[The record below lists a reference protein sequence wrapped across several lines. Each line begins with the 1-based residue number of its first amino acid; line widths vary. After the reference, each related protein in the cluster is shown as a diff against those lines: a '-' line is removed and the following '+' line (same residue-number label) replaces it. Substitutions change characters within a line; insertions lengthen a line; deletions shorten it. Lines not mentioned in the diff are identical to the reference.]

1 MKNNRILITGGAG
14 YLGSML
20 ATKLVSMNYYVTVV
34 DMLKYDKNSLSH
46 LFGSKNFKFILGD
59 VRKISCI
66 KKIIR
71 NTRFYISTSC
81 FSWSSAL

>member
-46 LFGSKNFKFILGD
+46 LFGSKNFKFLRIYITINMSQFFLF
-59 VRKISCI
+59 I
-66 KKIIR
+66 KTNFHIIKL
-71 NTRFYISTSC
+71 IIE
-81 FSWSSAL
+81 

>member
-34 DMLKYDKNSLSH
+34 DMLKYDKN
-46 LFGSKNFKFILGD
+46 
-59 VRKISCI
+59 
-66 KKIIR
+66 
-71 NTRFYISTSC
+71 
-81 FSWSSAL
+81 